1 MSFGHHIPIFAQIQP
16 RCASLFSALISVLYL
31 QEHHPAGWSFLR
43 FLEDMTMKTINQPSV
58 GTPPAENSAVRYL
71 NQYRCPY
78 CQTEWEDGWDCG
90 CNDRCPDCNKE
101 IEPYESALIEGES
114 AETEWPVE
122 DPVSANVTAADM
134 NRLFVVSYEIDY
146 VHRVSVGITA
156 DSPEAAQQLAEQA
169 FNDATIW
176 DDTAAIPLLSDEY
189 FESGDESLVWECVAV
204 AQLPEPD
211 HSVRQLKKEQS
222 AMRVCQGLVEAY
234 QQGETNGGSIDWDD
248 LDQLIPVALQALGK
262 PALDI
267 QS

>member
-1 MSFGHHIPIFAQIQP
+1 
-16 RCASLFSALISVLYL
+16 
-31 QEHHPAGWSFLR
+31 
-43 FLEDMTMKTINQPSV
+43 MTMKTINQPSV
-58 GTPPAENSAVRYL
+58 GATPAENSAVRYL

-114 AETEWPVE
+114 AETELPVE
-122 DPVSANVTAADM
+122 EPASANVTAAGV

-156 DSPEAAQQLAEQA
+156 DSPEAAQQIAEQA

-176 DDTAAIPLLSDEY
+176 DDTAAMPLLSDEY
-189 FESGDESLVWECVAV
+189 HEAEGESLVWECVAV
-204 AQLPEPD
+204 EQLPEPD
-211 HSVRQLKKEQS
+211 YSVRQLKKEQA
-222 AMRVCQGLVEAY
+222 AMRVCRGLVEAY
-234 QQGETNGGSIDWDD
+234 QQGEANGGSIDWDD
-248 LDQLIPVALQALGK
+248 LDQLIPLALQALGK
-262 PALDI
+262 PALEI

>member
-1 MSFGHHIPIFAQIQP
+1 
-16 RCASLFSALISVLYL
+16 
-31 QEHHPAGWSFLR
+31 
-43 FLEDMTMKTINQPSV
+43 MKTINQPSA
-58 GTPPAENSAVRYL
+58 GTTPAEISAVRYL

-101 IEPYESALIEGES
+101 IEPYESALIAGES
-114 AETEWPVE
+114 AETELPGE
-122 DPVSANVTAADM
+122 EPASNNVTAAGM
-134 NRLFVVSYEIDY
+134 NLLFVVSYGIDY

-156 DSPEAAQQLAEQA
+156 DCPEAAQQLAEQA

-176 DDTAAIPLLSDEY
+176 DDTAAMPLLSDDY
-189 FESGDESLVWECVAV
+189 LESGDESLVWECVAV
-204 AQLPEPD
+204 SQWPEPD
-211 HSVRQLKKEQS
+211 YSVRQLKKEQA
-222 AMRVCQGLVEAY
+222 AMRVCRGLVEAY
-234 QQGETNGGSIDWDD
+234 QQGEANGGSIDWDK